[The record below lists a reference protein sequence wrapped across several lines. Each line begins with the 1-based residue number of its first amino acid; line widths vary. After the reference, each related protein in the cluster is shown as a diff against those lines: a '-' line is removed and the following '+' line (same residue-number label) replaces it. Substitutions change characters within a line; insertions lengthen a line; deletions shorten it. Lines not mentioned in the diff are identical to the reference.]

1 MKAVAA
7 HQRRLAGLARSVR
20 AAIVVPSIFALSLIA
35 IKQPEMAGFAVFGT
49 FAQQVLVNYDSAG
62 TARYAQ
68 SAMLTIFGAA
78 IISVGVLA
86 STSAWVAVGGA
97 ATVGFLSELPSIG
110 RWRLA
115 PLRTALLLAFMLAVA
130 TPAHGHAVFLYLAG
144 WLLAGAIAQP
154 ALLLIWTRSQKSSAS
169 DEGMRTDDRAGSE
182 VASADR
188 SDSTMNA
195 LRSGL
200 ALGLA
205 ILLTRLIGVEHAFWV
220 VLGVLPVLNAS
231 GSPAA
236 RKFWQEQAGTFI
248 GFSVSAVVVAILGP
262 HLIWYWYWSILPFVV
277 FASAYAASTSGLLA
291 GQAAFTLFAVVLFG
305 IVLPQ
310 QKQTG
315 RLRLEDIAIGGTISV
330 AVGALIRRRDGASLG
345 RLENAANT

>member
-1 MKAVAA
+1 
-7 HQRRLAGLARSVR
+7 
-20 AAIVVPSIFALSLIA
+20 
-35 IKQPEMAGFAVFGT
+35 
-49 FAQQVLVNYDSAG
+49 
-62 TARYAQ
+62 
-68 SAMLTIFGAA
+68 
-78 IISVGVLA
+78 
-86 STSAWVAVGGA
+86 
-97 ATVGFLSELPSIG
+97 
-110 RWRLA
+110 
-115 PLRTALLLAFMLAVA
+115 MLAVA
-130 TPAHGHAVFLYLAG
+130 TPAHSHAVFLYLAG

-169 DEGMRTDDRAGSE
+169 DEGMGTDDRAGSE
-182 VASADR
+182 VASANR

-205 ILLTRLIGVEHAFWV
+205 ILLTRLIRVEHAFWV

-262 HLIWYWYWSILPFVV
+262 HLTWYWSILPFVV
-277 FASAYAASTSGLLA
+277 FASTYAASTSGLLV

-330 AVGALIRRRDGASLG
+330 TVGALIRRRGGASLG
-345 RLENAANT
+345 RLENPANT

>member
-1 MKAVAA
+1 VKNRRARDRVPNWRVENESDLGSANCQCFHGLVGAGHPHVKNHVRMLYVKAM
-7 HQRRLAGLARSVR
+7 QNRRDKALDRGLEGADIDHAGLD
-20 AAIVVPSIFALSLIA
+20 
-35 IKQPEMAGFAVFGT
+35 
-49 FAQQVLVNYDSAG
+49 VLQRGD
-62 TARYAQ
+62 
-68 SAMLTIFGAA
+68 M
-78 IISVGVLA
+78 
-86 STSAWVAVGGA
+86 
-97 ATVGFLSELPSIG
+97 
-110 RWRLA
+110 
-115 PLRTALLLAFMLAVA
+115 
-130 TPAHGHAVFLYLAG
+130 
-144 WLLAGAIAQP
+144 
-154 ALLLIWTRSQKSSAS
+154 
-169 DEGMRTDDRAGSE
+169 TDDRAGSE
-182 VASADR
+182 VASANR

-205 ILLTRLIGVEHAFWV
+205 ILLTRLIRVEHAFWV

-262 HLIWYWYWSILPFVV
+262 HLTWYWSILPFVV
-277 FASAYAASTSGLLA
+277 FASTYAASTSGLLV

-330 AVGALIRRRDGASLG
+330 AVGALIRRRGGASLG
-345 RLENAANT
+345 RLENPANT